1 MLTVVSSLIS
11 ASSLSNMTIINRI
24 ILSVASILLLA
35 GCCNCVY
42 KVTISNPTGTD
53 RHPEMVEVSLED
65 VLANLSLAEGENF
78 ILKDTEGNELPY
90 QITYD
95 GNVIFQVTMMAGQEQ
110 TYKFAKGTP
119 QETESLVFGKHY
131 ADKDDDFAWEN
142 DKVGFR
148 VYGHKLD
155 VASGY
160 DLFCKRGTHLP
171 VLEQLYANEVYSSD
185 AWKRYYELMAI
196 NKEDAFRFK
205 MDTLS
210 YHVDHGYGMDV
221 YAVGPT
227 LGAGIAALMDNE
239 TISYPYCYE
248 TYEVLDNGPLRFT
261 VKFTFRP
268 IACGQNKDVI
278 ETRIISLDAGS
289 HLNRTKV
296 SYANLSEPK
305 EIVAGII
312 LREDGGQWAADAE
325 KGYISY
331 PAPTQNHDTTQVVN
345 NGIIYVGH
353 VYPKEVKKAHES
365 HGHILTRSDYSPES
379 EFTYYWGFGWDHADI
394 LSRDQWNA
402 YLETYASMVRN
413 PLNIN

>member
-1 MLTVVSSLIS
+1 
-11 ASSLSNMTIINRI
+11 MTIINRI

-65 VLANLSLAEGENF
+65 VLANLSLEEGENF

-95 GNVIFQVTMMAGQEQ
+95 GNVIFQVTMMADQEQ

-331 PAPTQNHDTTQVVN
+331 PAPTQNPDTTQVVN

>member
-1 MLTVVSSLIS
+1 MIRLIS
-11 ASSLSNMTIINRI
+11 KTLI
-24 ILSVASILLLA
+24 SVVGILLMA

-42 KVTISNPTGTD
+42 TVTVSNPTDAD
-53 RHPEMVEVSLED
+53 RHPEMVEICLQD
-65 VLANLSLAEGENF
+65 VTSNLSLAEGETF
-78 ILKDTEGNELPY
+78 VVKDAEGNELPY
-90 QITYD
+90 QVTYD
-95 GNVIFQVTMMAGQEQ
+95 GKVIFQVTMKAGQEQ
-110 TYKFAKGTP
+110 TYEFAKGTP
-119 QETESLVFGKHY
+119 QEVESLVFGKHY
-131 ADKDDDFAWEN
+131 PDKDDDFAWEN

-160 DLFCKRGTHLP
+160 DLFCKRGTNLP
-171 VLEQLYANEVYSSD
+171 ILEQLYANEVYTSD
-185 AWKRYYELMAI
+185 AWKRYYELEAI
-196 NKEDAFRFK
+196 SEEEAFRFK

-210 YHVDHGYGMDV
+210 FHVDRGYGMDV

-268 IACGQNKDVI
+268 IACGQDQEVL
-278 ETRIISLDAGS
+278 ETRVITLDAGS
-289 HLNRTKV
+289 RLNRTKV
-296 SYANLSEPK
+296 SFANLSEPK

-331 PAPTQNHDTTQVVN
+331 PAPTQNHDTRKEVD

-353 VYPKEVKKAHES
+353 VYPGELKQAHES
-365 HGHILTRSDYSPES
+365 HGHILTRSDYAPES
-379 EFTYYWGFGWDHADI
+379 EFVYYWGFGWDHADI
-394 LSRDQWNA
+394 LSHDQWNA
-402 YLETYASMVRN
+402 YLEAYAAMVRN
-413 PLNIN
+413 PLNVN

>member
-1 MLTVVSSLIS
+1 MRFLDSLRSLGMTIS
-11 ASSLSNMTIINRI
+11 A
-24 ILSVASILLLA
+24 VVSILLLA

-42 KVTISNPTGTD
+42 TVTVTNPTDAD
-53 RHPEMVEVSLED
+53 RHPEMVELD
-65 VLANLSLAEGENF
+65 LQDLGLTEGESF
-78 ILKDTEGNELPY
+78 IVKNESGDEIPY

-95 GNVIFQVTMMAGQEQ
+95 DKVIFQVTLKAGQEQ
-110 TYKFAKGTP
+110 TYKICKGTP
-119 QETESLVFGKHY
+119 SEYENLVFGKHY
-131 ADKDDDFAWEN
+131 AEKDDDFAWEN

-185 AWKRYYELMAI
+185 AWKRYYELEAVSA
-196 NKEDAFRFK
+196 EEAFRFK

-210 YHVDHGYGMDV
+210 FHVDRGYGMDV

-239 TISYPYCYE
+239 VISYPYCYSS
-248 TYEVLDNGPLRFT
+248 YEILDNGPIRFT

-268 IACGQNKDVI
+268 IACGEDKEVL
-278 ETRIISLDAGS
+278 ETRIITLDAGS
-289 HLNRTKV
+289 HLNRTSV
-296 SYANLSEPK
+296 SFANLTSPK

-331 PAPTQNHDTTQVVN
+331 PAPTQNHDTRKVVD

-353 VYPKEVKKAHES
+353 VYPNDLKTAQES
-365 HGHILTRSDYSPES
+365 HGHILTRSDYTPES
-379 EFTYYWGFGWDHADI
+379 EFVYYWGFGWDHSDI
-394 LSRDQWNA
+394 LTHEQWNE
-402 YLETYASMVRN
+402 YLETYALMVRN
-413 PLNIN
+413 PLTITRNN

>member
-1 MLTVVSSLIS
+1 MNSMIRIIYKTISTVV
-11 ASSLSNMTIINRI
+11 
-24 ILSVASILLLA
+24 SILLLA

-42 KVTISNPTGTD
+42 TVTVTNPTDSD
-53 RHPEMVEVSLED
+53 RHPEMVEL
-65 VLANLSLAEGENF
+65 NLQDLGLAEGETF
-78 ILKDTEGNELPY
+78 IVKDAAGAEVPY

-95 GNVIFQVTMMAGQEQ
+95 GKVIFQVVMKGGQKQ
-110 TYKFAKGTP
+110 IFKVCKGTP
-119 QETESLVFGKHY
+119 SEYESLVFGKHY
-131 ADKDDDFAWEN
+131 AEKDDDFAWEN

-171 VLEQLYANEVYSSD
+171 VLEKLYKNEVYSSD
-185 AWKRYYELMAI
+185 AWKRYYELEAVSA
-196 NKEDAFRFK
+196 EEAFRFK

-210 YHVDHGYGMDV
+210 FHVDRGYGMDV

-227 LGAGIAALMDNE
+227 LGAGIAALIDNE
-239 TISYPYCYE
+239 VISYPYCYK
-248 TYEVLDNGPLRFT
+248 TYEILDEGPLRFT

-268 IACGQNKDVI
+268 IACGDDKDVL
-278 ETRIISLDAGS
+278 ETRVITLDAGS
-289 HLNRTKV
+289 HLNRTSV
-296 SYANLSEPK
+296 SYANLTFTK

-312 LREDGGQWAADAE
+312 LREDGGRWAADAE

-331 PAPTQNHDTTQVVN
+331 PAPTQNHDTRKVVD

-353 VYPKEVKKAHES
+353 VYPDDVKVAHES

-379 EFTYYWGFGWDHADI
+379 EFVYYWGFGWDHSDI
-394 LSRDQWNA
+394 LTHEQWNE
-402 YLETYASMVRN
+402 YLEAYAKMVRN
-413 PLNIN
+413 PLTLTTNN